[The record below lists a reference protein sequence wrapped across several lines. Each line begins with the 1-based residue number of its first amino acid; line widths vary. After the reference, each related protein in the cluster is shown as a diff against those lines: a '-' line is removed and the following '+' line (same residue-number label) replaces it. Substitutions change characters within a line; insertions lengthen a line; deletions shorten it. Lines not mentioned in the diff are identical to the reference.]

1 MTFDAASFA
10 FGAFACIV
18 AQWLLAACH
27 IGGFVL
33 RLMRR
38 GHIAD
43 LLGTLA
49 MWALVFGAAAF
60 AIWAVREALFMT
72 AISIRRGY

>member
-1 MTFDAASFA
+1 MNWL
-10 FGAFACIV
+10 AFAAGFASCIV
-18 AQWLLAACH
+18 AQWLWAACH

-49 MWALVFGAAAF
+49 MWAIVCGAAAF

-72 AISIRRGY
+72 AVSIRRGY